1 MESNQEKI
9 ESLLSRGVQQVI
21 DKAHL
26 SAALSSGKKLRIKL
40 GIDPTGPDLHL
51 GHAVVLWK
59 LRAFQ
64 DLGHKIVFVI
74 GDFTATIGDPSG
86 RSAERPHLS
95 AAEVKKNMKSYLKQ
109 AGMIINVRKAEVRYN
124 SQWLKKLRGA
134 EMMALL
140 SRISVQQ
147 ILEREDFAK
156 RLSEHH
162 PIRGNE
168 MLYPVMQAYDSVSI
182 KADLE
187 LGGNDQLLNL
197 LTGRQLMPKMD
208 LQAQDIMTTELLVGL
223 DGSKKMS
230 KSVGNTINLQ
240 DSPDD
245 IFGKA
250 MSLPDS
256 LIPKYFEL
264 ATDIDMANIPDMAA
278 DPKGTKQKL
287 AFEIVKRYHGE
298 KVAAKAAENW
308 DRIFSKKDLAEADV
322 PELKIKK
329 TLSVLDLVMTSG
341 VVASKSEARRLIE
354 QGAVSVNE
362 EVQKDWSL
370 ELNFAGGEI
379 AKIGKRHFFKIKI

>member
-26 SAALSSGKKLRIKL
+26 SAALSSGKKLRVKL

-64 DLGHKIVFVI
+64 DLGHKIVLVI

-134 EMMALL
+134 EMMTLL

-168 MLYPVMQAYDSVSI
+168 MLYPVMQAYDSVSV

-208 LQAQDIMTTELLVGL
+208 LPAQDIMTTELLVGL

-264 ATDIDMANIPDMAA
+264 ATDIDMADVPDMAA

-287 AFEIVKRYHGE
+287 ALEIVKRYHGD

-308 DRIFSKKDLAEADV
+308 DRIFSKKDLAEADI

-329 TLSVLDLVMTSG
+329 TLSVLDLVMASG
-341 VVASKSEARRLIE
+341 VVASKSEARRLVE
-354 QGAVSVNE
+354 QGAVSVDGNI
-362 EVQKDWSL
+362 QKDWNA
-370 ELNFAGGEI
+370 EVDFAGGEVV
-379 AKIGKRHFFKIKI
+379 KIGKRHFFKIKI